1 MNSLYQQM
9 QNQTVQNNIM
19 NNPQLQQ
26 VMNMVKASKMTP
38 KEYFYALAKQ
48 RGVDPEQIL
57 NMLRQ

>member
-9 QNQTVQNNIM
+9 QGQQIQNNLT

-26 VMNMVKASKMTP
+26 VMQMVKASNMTP

-48 RGVDPEQIL
+48 RGVDPNTIL
-57 NMLRQ
+57 NMLK